1 MGVFQ
6 VSAKFTVTSTSKSLN
21 WMTNI
26 VKINSIF
33 QQQSN
38 IPSLPLTAGNSQFN
52 TSLQVYRQG
61 PDRGTFHSFL
71 TNWRACSPLAASFC
85 WLKMSYFYI
94 SPLQFWR
101 KKLLITYKT
110 QSLILICFTNLQ
122 FTAFVETLH
131 STKFQPKNRNSYYS
145 RCHNLIYCQH

>member
-6 VSAKFTVTSTSKSLN
+6 VSAEFTVTSTSKSFN
-21 WMTNI
+21 WMANI
-26 VKINSIF
+26 VKINSIIL
-33 QQQSN
+33 QQSN
-38 IPSLPLTAGNSQFN
+38 IPSLQLNIW
-52 TSLQVYRQG
+52 LQIYRQG

-71 TNWRACSPLAASFC
+71 TKWRACSPLAPSFC

-110 QSLILICFTNLQ
+110 QSLILMYFTNLQ
-122 FTAFVETLH
+122 FTAFLETLH
-131 STKFQPKNRNSYYS
+131 SAKFQPRNRNSYYS
-145 RCHNLIYCQH
+145 RCHNLIYCQY